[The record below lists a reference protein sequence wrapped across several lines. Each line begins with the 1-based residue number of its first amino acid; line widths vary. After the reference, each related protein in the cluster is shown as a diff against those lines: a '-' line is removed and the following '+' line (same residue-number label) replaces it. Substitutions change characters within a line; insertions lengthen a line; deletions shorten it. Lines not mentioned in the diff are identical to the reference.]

1 MEDNDNRKKATAVA
15 IALFLG
21 VAALGF
27 AIAAM
32 QSDSLLTGD
41 NANDD
46 AAFATVQPGEN
57 TSRSRIANRST
68 TALLRR
74 MRQSSP
80 IASAPRAYMDDI
92 VIRTMRRAPVKNH
105 FSIFIFLQI
114 NERFRSHISVSI

>member
-46 AAFATVQPGEN
+46 AAFATVQPGVNHLEIDPSDLN
-57 TSRSRIANRST
+57 PIDDPHVQDVQITEPDLSDDQRATRI
-68 TALLRR
+68 
-74 MRQSSP
+74 
-80 IASAPRAYMDDI
+80 YG
-92 VIRTMRRAPVKNH
+92 
-105 FSIFIFLQI
+105 
-114 NERFRSHISVSI
+114 